1 MQYTKTC
8 TRQMKTL
15 KGITLFNFF
24 VLLRNLGVCGAKL
37 WQKIGR
43 NLYRA
48 GVCRHYY
55 RRESVDQRV
64 ESQHI
69 SAELVEQRRA
79 IDGGN
84 IHDARRESS
93 VD

>member
-1 MQYTKTC
+1 LTSLFCCRENSAFARPNFDEKT
-8 TRQMKTL
+8 
-15 KGITLFNFF
+15 
-24 VLLRNLGVCGAKL
+24 
-37 WQKIGR
+37 GR

-48 GVCRHYY
+48 GLRRCSY

-79 IDGGN
+79 IDGDN
-84 IHDARRESS
+84 IGDARRE
-93 VD
+93 

>member
-1 MQYTKTC
+1 
-8 TRQMKTL
+8 
-15 KGITLFNFF
+15 LFCCEISAFAGPNFD
-24 VLLRNLGVCGAKL
+24 K
-37 WQKIGR
+37 KIGR

-84 IHDARRESS
+84 IHDTRRE
-93 VD
+93 